1 MTVPLAELVAAQP
14 AASATAA
21 AWAAASVLTGI
32 LPTADSVR
40 ALRRRAAV
48 LSWLIAGGLVS
59 FGVALVVPAG
69 GSVTRE
75 QVVLLAAPAAGVAL
89 SSLPLLGGLRATAR
103 AFSPAP
109 GAPTPPTLRA
119 SAAHPLLALP
129 VQVVAM
135 TATAGALF
143 AAGVVEGSASLAV
156 ALTLITVASGGAAL
170 FNAVRYGRLTELA
183 TRPARIIHAVPLRAE
198 VGRPA
203 PPAMPVALAVPGGRR
218 AVPAGRA

>member
-1 MTVPLAELVAAQP
+1 MDFPLAELVVAQP

-21 AWAAASVLTGI
+21 AWAAASVLTGT
-32 LPTADSVR
+32 LPTAGSVR

-48 LSWLIAGGLVS
+48 LSWLIAGGLMS

-75 QVVLLAAPAAGVAL
+75 QVALLAAPAAVAAL

-109 GAPTPPTLRA
+109 GTPTPPTLRA

-135 TATAGALF
+135 TAAAGALF

-156 ALTLITVASGGAAL
+156 VLALLTTATGAAAL
-170 FNAVRYGRLTELA
+170 FNGVRYGRLRELA
-183 TRPARIIHAVPLRAE
+183 TRPARIVHAVP
-198 VGRPA
+198 VGAAVRRPA
-203 PPAMPVALAVPGGRR
+203 PRAVPRGRQ